1 MTISRSIHKK
11 YRSVRGQKVQRYI
24 QACGILVFCPLIDLY
39 FLWID
44 LEIVIHSEVSQNEKN
59 KYHVISFTCGIHKN
73 STDEHICK
81 AEIESEM

>member
-1 MTISRSIHKK
+1 MKWIP
-11 YRSVRGQKVQRYI
+11 GQKIKIPQVWMY
-24 QACGILVFCPLIDLY
+24 LWTFCPLIDLY

-44 LEIVIHSEVSQNEKN
+44 LQIVIHSEVSQNEKN